1 MRAFVLVALVANSAG
16 FVVPS
21 AGRAPTA
28 VAFTPKARLAAPEM
42 VVDTIMAHTGDAN
55 ALQQSVFDAVKKQLV
70 RLEKNQVGV
79 EEYVRTAGLTNKPE
93 DYANPNLPHVV
104 CAVQENQAFE
114 QGKLSWGCKPGE
126 RVSYVMC
133 HSSKKGAK
141 AAEMAVPVRL
151 LGTTRRKLGRTKL
164 LESLRSSLNQIC
176 QPVGLDM
183 TKLVDASAAVCCA
196 DDENQAVAVQ
206 HRRGAET
213 ISLDSCRL
221 VYRAARKAEQQTLDG
236 SAKRVRLTPGMHRT
250 AYVPLDQGRQ
260 KKPAK
265 PAKRKVVVSLDIR
278 KMLRSN
284 KTVQETK

>member
-1 MRAFVLVALVANSAG
+1 
-16 FVVPS
+16 
-21 AGRAPTA
+21 
-28 VAFTPKARLAAPEM
+28 
-42 VVDTIMAHTGDAN
+42 
-55 ALQQSVFDAVKKQLV
+55 
-70 RLEKNQVGV
+70 
-79 EEYVRTAGLTNKPE
+79 
-93 DYANPNLPHVV
+93 
-104 CAVQENQAFE
+104 
-114 QGKLSWGCKPGE
+114 
-126 RVSYVMC
+126 
-133 HSSKKGAK
+133 
-141 AAEMAVPVRL
+141 
-151 LGTTRRKLGRTKL
+151 
-164 LESLRSSLNQIC
+164 
-176 QPVGLDM
+176 M

-278 KMLRSN
+278 KMLRS
-284 KTVQETK
+284 KTPVQATK